1 MTQYLAPGSVT
12 QPNDALGVRSP
23 ASAPRYNLFA
33 LIAFISTFMV
43 PILGVV
49 FGHAAIKQIDVT
61 GEPGRGFARAGLILG
76 YVFIGLSLMAVV
88 VYVVAIGA
96 MVAGMGTM
104 GNVSPY

>member
-1 MTQYLAPGSVT
+1 MTQYLAPGSV
-12 QPNDALGVRSP
+12 QPNDALGIQSP

-76 YVFIGLSLMAVV
+76 YIFIGLSLMAVV